1 MKRKSKEM
9 KQEIKQRIEQINN
22 GIVPEGYKKTKLGV
36 IPYGWEVCH
45 LNYLF
50 SRLTRKN
57 KENNNNVLTISAQKG
72 LISQTEFFNKDIS
85 SDDKSN
91 YYLLEKGD
99 FAYNKSYSSGYP
111 YGAIKELSLYDKG
124 IVSPLYIC
132 MQKTRNNKCPSFY
145 LQYFEAGILNR
156 EIKAF
161 AQEGARNHGLL
172 NIAIGDFFN
181 SNVILPPIA
190 EQEKIAEI
198 LATQDGI
205 IELKQKQIEKKE
217 QEKKYLLQ
225 KIVFDVQKDKNSL
238 WRLTK
243 LSDVLTE
250 RFEKKG
256 DADLC
261 ICSVAVQAGVI
272 SQFDHLGKI
281 MAAADTSNYNVVS
294 YGDVVYTKSPTGKFP
309 YGIVKQ
315 SHIEENVAVS
325 PLYGVFKP
333 INNDVGYIIHE
344 YFSYSNNCNRYL
356 HSIINKG
363 AKNTIN
369 ITNSTF
375 ISKSI
380 YLPTNRKEQIA
391 LRNLFETF
399 NKEIKLLKQDLE
411 QEKQKKKAL
420 MQLLLTGIIRV

>member
-72 LISQTEFFNKDIS
+72 LISQTEFFNKDIA

-91 YYLLEKGD
+91 YYLLQKGD

-145 LQYFEAGILNR
+145 LQYFEAGMLNR

-198 LATQDGI
+198 LATQDRI
-205 IELKQKQIEKKE
+205 IELKQKQFEEKEKQKKYSEQLFFDEKKKE
-217 QEKKYLLQ
+217 WKWVKANELFGNVSKKN
-225 KIVFDVQKDKNSL
+225 NS
-238 WRLTK
+238 TSANV
-243 LSDVLTE
+243 LSATQDY
-250 RFEKKG
+250 
-256 DADLC
+256 
-261 ICSVAVQAGVI
+261 GVI
-272 SQFDHLGKI
+272 PRREIGIEIKFNEENIIGYKVVDAGDFIISLRSFQGGI
-281 MAAADTSNYNVVS
+281 EYSNYQGVVS
-294 YGDVVYTKSPTGKFP
+294 PAYTVIRNKTEICKDFYKHYFKTRDYIEHLKIAT
-309 YGIVKQ
+309 YGIRDGKQ
-315 SHIEENVAVS
+315 I
-325 PLYGVFKP
+325 
-333 INNDVGYIIHE
+333 
-344 YFSYSNNCNRYL
+344 SYSDFS
-356 HSIINKG
+356 SIKIPYPP
-363 AKNTIN
+363 I
-369 ITNSTF
+369 
-375 ISKSI
+375 
-380 YLPTNRKEQIA
+380 KEQKKIA
-391 LRNLFETF
+391 NVLNYQK
-399 NKEIKLLKQDLE
+399 KEIDLLKQDLE

-420 MQLLLTGIIRV
+420 MQLLLTGIVRVK